1 MVTVK
6 YGHAVPS
13 FLFNIQQSGSVVS
26 GFIYPAAQN
35 SGFLC
40 VNVHHVWIV
49 SPSLSLRLSAS
60 IEMSCYLHFCCRQTG
75 SSHNSQECLRSL
87 SVCTQL
93 VLHGLTNETRA
104 VIFLGNSL
112 HSLNRPQRDL
122 SIYTSLEP
130 LQQRGFQNY
139 LHHPIYLTVTAVL
152 SWYGATLY
160 SQQANSL
167 IVPNLSD
174 TMYVQPG

>member
-1 MVTVK
+1 MEMLFRHSCLIFNSVDQLVQALFVLQHRTV
-6 YGHAVPS
+6 A
-13 FLFNIQQSGSVVS
+13 F
-26 GFIYPAAQN
+26 
-35 SGFLC
+35 C
-40 VNVHHVWIV
+40 VWIHPV
-49 SPSLSLRLSAS
+49 RMESSHLLSLRLSAS
-60 IEMSCYLHFCCRQTG
+60 IETSCYLHFCCRQTG

-139 LHHPIYLTVTAVL
+139 LHPPIYLTVTAAL
-152 SWYGATLY
+152 SWYGATLH

>member
-1 MVTVK
+1 M
-6 YGHAVPS
+6 
-13 FLFNIQQSGSVVS
+13 LFRHSCLIFNSLDQLYQALFIQQHRTVASCVSTCITCGSS
-26 GFIYPAAQN
+26 H
-35 SGFLC
+35 L
-40 VNVHHVWIV
+40 
-49 SPSLSLRLSAS
+49 LSLRLSAS

-139 LHHPIYLTVTAVL
+139 LHHPIYLTVSAVL